1 MLDFINNGKEFSIIE
16 LSSFQLDKMN
26 QNRLDFGILLNIE
39 EDHLD
44 YHGDF
49 KSYKLAKEKILSAN
63 ESISFEIDPYNLFKW
78 ITGKEAKKIQL
89 KNLPYR
95 FEHISEKIINDS
107 KSTNYHS
114 LKYAMKKAKRCF
126 SSEYILIVCGNPKKE
141 KFKELHLKDPSEVYI
156 FGKHSDQINK
166 CIKHPKKKLFKNI
179 KELFDFVHTKKSTCN
194 ILFSPGY
201 PSGDDFRDFN
211 ERGKTFNIH
220 ASNK

>member
-1 MLDFINNGKEFSIIE
+1 
-16 LSSFQLDKMN
+16 
-26 QNRLDFGILLNIE
+26 
-39 EDHLD
+39 
-44 YHGDF
+44 
-49 KSYKLAKEKILSAN
+49 
-63 ESISFEIDPYNLFKW
+63 
-78 ITGKEAKKIQL
+78 
-89 KNLPYR
+89 
-95 FEHISEKIINDS
+95 
-107 KSTNYHS
+107 
-114 LKYAMKKAKRCF
+114 MKKAKKCF
-126 SSEYILIVCGNPKKE
+126 NSEYILIVCGNPKKE
-141 KFKELHLKDPSEVYI
+141 KFKEIHLKDPSEVYI